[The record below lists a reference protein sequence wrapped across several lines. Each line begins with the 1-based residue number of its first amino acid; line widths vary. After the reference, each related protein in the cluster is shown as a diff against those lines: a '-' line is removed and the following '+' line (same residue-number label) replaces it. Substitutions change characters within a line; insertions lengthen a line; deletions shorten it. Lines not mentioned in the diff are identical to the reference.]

1 MMSIS
6 SDTKAAVRA
15 QIADRIDMIG
25 REVTHMS
32 SGRIALLV
40 DDIRRDAR
48 SVRLDTLATL
58 ASGLEHAIATS
69 AGAVVVLP
77 WLEAM
82 GDALDGEVLP
92 PSAQASLL
100 ASVGLRLHG

>member
-1 MMSIS
+1 MSIGT
-6 SDTKAAVRA
+6 DTQAVVRA

-25 REVTHMS
+25 REVAHLST
-32 SGRIALLV
+32 GRIALLV

-48 SVRLDTLATL
+48 SARLDTLAIL
-58 ASGLEHAIATS
+58 ASGLERAIATS

-82 GDALDGEVLP
+82 GDALDGEALP
-92 PSAQASLL
+92 ASAQASLL
-100 ASVGLRLHG
+100 ASVGVRLHG